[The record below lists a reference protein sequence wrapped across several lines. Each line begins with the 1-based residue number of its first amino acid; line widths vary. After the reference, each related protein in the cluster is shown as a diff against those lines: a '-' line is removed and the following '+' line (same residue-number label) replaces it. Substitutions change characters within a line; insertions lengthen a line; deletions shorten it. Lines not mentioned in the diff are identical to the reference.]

1 MRWES
6 GESVLASQVE
16 HSGVEQNDFEMT
28 WRMAKV
34 AGAIDTTVK
43 LLETVIQTQPTFKF
57 QTAAGKEMA
66 IRDLAGLARS
76 VQAATSLR
84 QGVELDKGT
93 VASLEKRL
101 SAIESDARAM
111 IAELAAQR

>member
-1 MRWES
+1 MDEN
-6 GESVLASQVE
+6 E
-16 HSGVEQNDFEMT
+16 FEVT

-43 LLETVIQTQPTFKF
+43 LLDTVIQTFPAFKF

-76 VQAATSLR
+76 VQAATSIR
-84 QGVELDKGT
+84 QGGELDKGT

-101 SAIESDARAM
+101 AAIEDDTRAM
-111 IAELAAQR
+111 IGQLAARQQLPAV

>member
-1 MRWES
+1 
-6 GESVLASQVE
+6 VE
-16 HSGVEQNDFEMT
+16 ENEFEMT

-43 LLETVIQTQPTFKF
+43 LLETIIQTLPTFKF

-76 VQAATSLR
+76 VQAATSIR
-84 QGVELDKGT
+84 QGAELDKGT

-101 SAIESDARAM
+101 AAIEADASAM
-111 IAELAAQR
+111 IAQLAAQQ